1 MGKLVSIIIPVYN
14 GEKYIK
20 RCLESAVN
28 QTYKD
33 IEIIVL
39 NDGSSDRSEE
49 IIRLM
54 AKDDSRIYYYSHDN
68 MGVGKTRNR
77 GIELSTGEYITF
89 LDADDTYELNYVETL
104 AENMEG
110 RDILISGYQR
120 IGDGIVKFEAKPKDN
135 EWSHFKYTATS
146 GKMFRRDFLN
156 NNHIRYQD
164 YKIGEDILF
173 SLTACGLSES
183 VKVTEYAGYHA
194 FYNPSSVTKQ
204 MNNHV
209 KRNHIIP
216 VLEEVKAL
224 HLEEKYGFRMVAFFL
239 CKTIAQH
246 LYNQVAI
253 LTMEQLIEEVEENV
267 RWLRN
272 LDYKKNVFQLQ
283 FEKSDTFIINISV
296 FLFILSCKCHV
307 ERMFFRVLKKTGFK
321 RDQ

>member
-1 MGKLVSIIIPVYN
+1 MAKLVSIIIPVYN

-20 RCLESAVN
+20 RCLKSAVN

-49 IIRLM
+49 IINEI
-54 AKDDSRIYYYSHDN
+54 AKDDSRIRYYFHNN

-77 GIELSTGEYITF
+77 GIELSEGDYITF
-89 LDADDTYELNYVETL
+89 LDADDTYELTYVESL
-104 AENMEG
+104 IQ
-110 RDILISGYQR
+110 DIETYDMVISGYRR
-120 IGDGIVKFEAKPKDN
+120 IDGDVVKFEVRPKND

-146 GKMFRRDFLN
+146 GKMFRKAFLDK
-156 NNHIRYQD
+156 NHIRYQEF
-164 YKIGEDILF
+164 KIGEDILF
-173 SLTACGLSES
+173 SLTACRLADS
-183 VKVTEYAGYHA
+183 VKVIEYAGYHA

-224 HLEEKYGFRMVAFFL
+224 HLEEKYGFQMVAFFF

-253 LTMEQLIEEVEENV
+253 LTKEQLVEEVEDNV
-267 RWLRN
+267 HWLRN
-272 LDYKKNVFQLQ
+272 LDYKKSVFQLQ

-296 FLFILSCKCHV
+296 FLFILSC
-307 ERMFFRVLKKTGFK
+307 
-321 RDQ
+321 